1 MGQLFD
7 QTHIAYILISL
18 SLTVILLVLAKRNLK
33 TFKHKMLFFNISAI
47 LTFFLHISILW
58 VDFFRNG
65 SAGVPDN
72 ILFPIFFCNLTMY
85 LMIFVS
91 LYPNKNSKLFNMFC
105 LVVGYGGFF
114 GAMISLMYPSY
125 YLGAASMFE
134 WGVFKSMLS
143 HSTML
148 LGSTWLIVG
157 GFFKIKPYN
166 AIIYFVGLLFYGL
179 VGIIVNQSFSYF
191 GLYNPNA
198 MYLDH
203 PPLSDVPILNFFVI
217 AMLMVLLISIF
228 GFIYQYV
235 LKSAESKLKEN
246 IINA

>member
-1 MGQLFD
+1 VGQLFD

-18 SLTVILLVLAKRNLK
+18 SLTIILLVLAKRNLK
-33 TFKHKMLFFNISAI
+33 TFKHKMLFFNISAL
-47 LTFFLHISILW
+47 LTFFLHISVLW
-58 VDFFRNG
+58 VDFLKNG

-72 ILFPIFFCNLTMY
+72 ILFPIFFCNLSMY
-85 LMIFVS
+85 LMIFLS
-91 LYPNKNSKLFNMFC
+91 LYPNKETKIFEMFAI
-105 LVVGYGGFF
+105 VIGYAGFF
-114 GAMISLMYPSY
+114 GAMISLMYPAY

-134 WGVFKSMLS
+134 WGVLKSMLS

-157 GFFKIKPYN
+157 GFFKIKPFN
-166 AIIYFVGLLFYGL
+166 AVIYFIGLLFYGL
-179 VGIIVNQSFSYF
+179 VGIIVNQTFSLF

-198 MYLDH
+198 MYLNH

-228 GFIYQYV
+228 GFIYQ
-235 LKSAESKLKEN
+235 LIKESTETRLKEKF
-246 IINA
+246 INT